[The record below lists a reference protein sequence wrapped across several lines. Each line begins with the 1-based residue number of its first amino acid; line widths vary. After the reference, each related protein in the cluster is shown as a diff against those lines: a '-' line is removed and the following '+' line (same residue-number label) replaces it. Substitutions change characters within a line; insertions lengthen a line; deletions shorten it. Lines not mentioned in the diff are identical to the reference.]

1 MKRLFSSF
9 FICTMLLLAGCS
21 ASDGTGAPLEQS
33 GDMPLRITAILPHDD
48 ALLGRNDG
56 YWNFV
61 MEGAATAAEEINADV
76 KLVVPQVNY
85 DVDQITDLIY
95 QEVYAQADAIIVQGI
110 DDADYIAALHAANDA
125 EIQVVLVDTDV
136 DTGFDCLYIGT
147 DNLEAGRNLGQCLL
161 QATGGHA
168 NVLVISGSKGYP
180 NVEER
185 LQGFMDA
192 IGDVPGIQIMDIAY
206 DNFDSLTVM
215 EEFNRMIASF
225 PSADT
230 VVCLE
235 GTGGQALCQNLSRET
250 TPVENLFVFD
260 RTDSTEKGLENGLV
274 SVILAQDP
282 QQMGYLAVQ
291 EIYRYITMGSYSSDV
306 LHTPTEILTK
316 AGENV
321 DAA

>member
-1 MKRLFSSF
+1 MKRLFLSF

-21 ASDGTGAPLEQS
+21 ASGGTGTPSEQN

-48 ALLGRNDG
+48 ALSGRSDG

-61 MEGAATAAEEINADV
+61 MEGATAAAEGINADV

-85 DVDQITDLIY
+85 DVSQITDLIY

-110 DDADYIAALHAANDA
+110 DDVDYIAALNAAFDA

-161 QATGGHA
+161 QTTGGHA

-185 LQGFMDA
+185 LQGFMDV
-192 IGDVPGIQIMDIAY
+192 IGDVPGIQILDIAY

-215 EEFNRMIASF
+215 EEFNRMIVSF

-230 VVCLE
+230 IVCLE

-250 TPVENLFVFD
+250 TPVENFFVFD
-260 RTDSTEKGLENGLV
+260 RTNSTEKGLENGLV
-274 SVILAQDP
+274 SAILAQDP

-306 LHTPTEILTK
+306 LYTSAEILTE
-316 AGENV
+316 ARDNG